1 MTKLLLWLNY
11 GEIMEFPHRNLGCI
25 FEFPVD
31 FPAVT
36 FFNGWPYYDA
46 FFVIESVTE
55 VTETWKVK
63 NVFLNVQNIRT
74 DDFNLVKSLRNTCKW
89 VYFFT

>member
-11 GEIMEFPHRNLGCI
+11 GEIMKVGEVRNFGNLGCI

-31 FPAVT
+31 VSAVA

-46 FFVIESVTE
+46 FFVIESVIE
-55 VTETWKVK
+55 VTGMWT
-63 NVFLNVQNIRT
+63 
-74 DDFNLVKSLRNTCKW
+74 KSS
-89 VYFFT
+89 

>member
-11 GEIMEFPHRNLGCI
+11 GEFMEFPHRNLCCI

-31 FPAVT
+31 FPAVA

-55 VTETWKVK
+55 VTETGKVK
-63 NVFLNVQNIRT
+63 KVFLNVQNIRT